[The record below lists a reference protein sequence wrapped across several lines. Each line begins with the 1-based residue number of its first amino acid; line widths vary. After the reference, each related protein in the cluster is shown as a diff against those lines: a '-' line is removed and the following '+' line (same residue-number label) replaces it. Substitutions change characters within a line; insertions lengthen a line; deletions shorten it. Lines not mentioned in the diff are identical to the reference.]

1 MELGD
6 YRDRIDE
13 IDRRMVELFAR
24 RMEVSAEIARYKA
37 EKGLAVRDPRRE
49 EEKLQAV
56 AEASPEAIREYTAR
70 LYTVMMELSRSY
82 QARILGREVP

>member
-56 AEASPEAIREYTAR
+56 AEASPEAIREYTTR